1 MVLLKQANVR
11 SCDIVAF
18 NCTTIRLVLEYST
31 PDYHHAPPQYLN
43 GDIERVKR
51 LPSIISLVV
60 DVTPNK
66 LSVYLYIHCLSC
78 KASSDWQ
85 FKKEHF
91 LFARK

>member
-31 PDYHHAPPQYLN
+31 PDYHRAPPQYLN

-66 LSVYLYIHCLSC
+66 LSVYLMAL
-78 KASSDWQ
+78 
-85 FKKEHF
+85 
-91 LFARK
+91 